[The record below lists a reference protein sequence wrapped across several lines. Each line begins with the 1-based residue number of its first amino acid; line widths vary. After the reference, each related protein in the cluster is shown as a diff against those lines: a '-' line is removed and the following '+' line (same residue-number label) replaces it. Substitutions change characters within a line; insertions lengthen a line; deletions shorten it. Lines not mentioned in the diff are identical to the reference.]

1 MSFPN
6 RSTALRV
13 LACAVLMIV
22 SSGSALAGT
31 AFVEVQ
37 GYSRVQHK
45 QVNWGTCPFGSD
57 QAIRPVNPMTNG
69 RADFSDITR
78 AYAGYRTS
86 VRRGDGPLPCNQS
99 VDTTGDALFRV
110 DPTKNADGTDLD
122 AALVRDLR
130 YTLRVAIFEITSFTS
145 ASPAGVASGPGT
157 CGRDEVCPRNRPPSN
172 CRFQL
177 FAVPPPP
184 GRLDFLPVLAPG
196 TNREIRW
203 QGAVSS
209 IANPVQT
216 PGRGY
221 MLVSGTSERN
231 GYAWN
236 VTELAR
242 GWLSAPQ
249 NRRALFLTI
258 ADSEP
263 SLQPE
268 HRLKSIACDGFFT
281 AKVRIDYND
290 R

>member
-1 MSFPN
+1 MSFLT
-6 RSTALRV
+6 RITAPCA
-13 LACAVLMIV
+13 LASVFLFIV
-22 SSGSALAGT
+22 ATGSAMAGT

-37 GYSRVQHK
+37 GYTRVQHK
-45 QVNWGTCPFGSD
+45 QANWGTCPFGSD
-57 QAIRPVNPMTNG
+57 QAIRPINPMTTG

-86 VRRGDGPLPCNQS
+86 VRRGDGPLPCHQS

-130 YTLRVAIFEITSFTS
+130 YTLRMAIFEITSFTS
-145 ASPAGVASGPGT
+145 ASPEGVASGPGT

-177 FAVPPPP
+177 LAFPPPP

-221 MLVSGTSERN
+221 MMVSGTSERN

-242 GWLSAPQ
+242 GWLSAPA

-268 HRLKSIACDGFFT
+268 HRMKSIACDGYFT
-281 AKVRIDYND
+281 AKLRIDFND

>member
-1 MSFPN
+1 MSFPS
-6 RSTALRV
+6 RSTALRA
-13 LACAVLMIV
+13 LTCAVLMIV

-86 VRRGDGPLPCNQS
+86 VRRGDGPLPCHQS
-99 VDTTGDALFRV
+99 ADTTGDALFRV
-110 DPTKNADGTDLD
+110 DPRKNADGTDLD
-122 AALVRDLR
+122 AALVRELR
-130 YTLRVAIFEITSFTS
+130 SSIRMATFEITSFTS
-145 ASPAGVASGPGT
+145 ASPEGVVSGPGT
-157 CGRDEVCPRNRPPSN
+157 CARDEVCPRNRPPSN

-184 GRLDFLPVLAPG
+184 ARSDFLPVLAPG
-196 TNREIRW
+196 TSREIRW
-203 QGAVSS
+203 QGAVSALAS
-209 IANPVQT
+209 PVQSA
-216 PGRGY
+216 GRGY
-221 MLVSGTSERN
+221 MTVAGTSERN

-236 VTELAR
+236 VTQLAI
-242 GWLSAPQ
+242 GWLNSPR

-268 HRLKSIACDGFFT
+268 HRMKSIACDGYFT
-281 AKVRIDYND
+281 AKVRIDYID